1 MLGTLVVRVG
11 MAPRARGLDFETFQE
26 RWSTG
31 HAALAATL
39 EGLRG
44 YVQNHALLA
53 GGRPLLPYPGF
64 DACSELCFD
73 SLEAMD
79 AAFDSDHYR
88 NVVTSDEQ
96 SLVDKSRFGLM
107 LTERRVLSGGEAGEF
122 GERAEAGEDTE
133 AGECGESGEA
143 GEDAV
148 KLLTF
153 FSVDRNSS
161 HAELSDALAGP
172 YREAVAAAAPLRHEQ
187 FLLIPGAHDG
197 RRSPMADAADMLWFA
212 GADDA
217 LSFVGSDADFAAAY
231 ALAGRAFGAQRLLA
245 RAIRVV

>member
-1 MLGTLVVRVG
+1 MLSRLVVRVG
-11 MAPRARGLDFETFQE
+11 MAPRAQGLGFEAFQE

-73 SLEAMD
+73 SLESMD

-88 NVVTSDEQ
+88 NTVTSDEQ

-107 LTERRVLSGGEAGEF
+107 LTERRVHAGG
-122 GERAEAGEDTE
+122 DV
-133 AGECGESGEA
+133 

-153 FSVDRNSS
+153 FAVDRNSS
-161 HAELSDALAGP
+161 HAELSEALAGP
-172 YREAVAAAAPLRHEQ
+172 YREAVAEAAPLRHEQ
-187 FLLIPGAHDG
+187 LLLIPGAHDG
-197 RRSPMADAADMLWFA
+197 RRPAMADAADLLWFA
-212 GADDA
+212 SADDA
-217 LSFVGSDADFAAAY
+217 LSFVGSDADFASAY

-245 RAIRVV
+245 RAISVV